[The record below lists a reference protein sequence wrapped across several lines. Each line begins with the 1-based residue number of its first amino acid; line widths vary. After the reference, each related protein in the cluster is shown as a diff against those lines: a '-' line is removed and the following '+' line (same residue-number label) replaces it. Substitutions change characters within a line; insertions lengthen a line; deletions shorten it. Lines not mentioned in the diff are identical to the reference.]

1 MSTAKTKPKRTQA
14 WRKGAVAAISLAAMP
29 LILHHLRTKLTQD
42 PRNDDD
48 FIVFDDSDLSG
59 ADRRTVSNFLL
70 NANGDNVHKN
80 LSMLGEGIR
89 NPDFP
94 KAVATI
100 QNHFKKR
107 KPAEKRD
114 LELVGMGFMKSLRPN
129 RKKFTRGAKILG
141 ASALG
146 AALLLHPKSRDVL
159 STVVNDASKKVKGF
173 KSALEQGLNSPE
185 TADKL
190 EDGRYFVQNVS
201 KTAKRKVEDM
211 VTGKPDYKKRIK
223 RDTQDFK
230 DFSKHKVNQSKSWI
244 ASNILD

>member
-48 FIVFDDSDLSG
+48 FEIVFDDSDLSG

-94 KAVATI
+94 RFKTI
-100 QNHFKKR
+100 
-107 KPAEKRD
+107 
-114 LELVGMGFMKSLRPN
+114 LKSEN
-129 RKKFTRGAKILG
+129 
-141 ASALG
+141 
-146 AALLLHPKSRDVL
+146 LLK
-159 STVVNDASKKVKGF
+159 
-173 KSALEQGLNSPE
+173 
-185 TADKL
+185 
-190 EDGRYFVQNVS
+190 NV
-201 KTAKRKVEDM
+201 
-211 VTGKPDYKKRIK
+211 IW
-223 RDTQDFK
+223 
-230 DFSKHKVNQSKSWI
+230 SW
-244 ASNILD
+244 